1 MSQYKLNDTKEK
13 KKARIYCNRYEVVKR
28 LGKGNFG
35 TAFLVR
41 DRRLRSRV
49 AEGESDL

>member
-1 MSQYKLNDTKEK
+1 MSFKQNTKEK
-13 KKARIYCNRYEVVKR
+13 KKAKVYCNRYEVVKR

-41 DRRLRSRV
+41 DLRLKSRA
-49 AEGESDL
+49 AEGDTDL

>member
-1 MSQYKLNDTKEK
+1 MSFKQNNTKEK
-13 KKARIYCNRYEVVKR
+13 KKARIYCNRYETIKR

-41 DRRLRSRV
+41 DRRLKTRV